1 MVSAWGLEAKGAD
14 EKWIRRIQEQEAR
27 EREAMVSRVRPM
39 VPHEGPLT
47 ELSSVDL
54 LSQGSGGGCKPRKG
68 RCQWR
73 LAIMGWR
80 GVGDGEELSDTIDG
94 GLTFCGP
101 IGFDDRGQ
109 MVVDFTSEVFDSPPM
124 VNFLF

>member
-47 ELSSVDL
+47 E
-54 LSQGSGGGCKPRKG
+54 R
-68 RCQWR
+68 
-73 LAIMGWR
+73 
-80 GVGDGEELSDTIDG
+80 EE
-94 GLTFCGP
+94 
-101 IGFDDRGQ
+101 DRG
-109 MVVDFTSEVFDSPPM
+109 
-124 VNFLF
+124 LG